1 MSVSS
6 FLLKAVD
13 QVQEWM
19 GVAAVLFLLHGALM
33 VWAAGDSSTQRAK
46 GWGRLATVAIGLVI
60 VVFAKD
66 LIRMLYSWAGVSAP
80 F

>member
-1 MSVSS
+1 MAISG
-6 FLLKAVD
+6 FLLKAVG

-33 VWAAGDSSTQRAK
+33 VWAAGDSPSQRNK
-46 GWGRLATVAIGLVI
+46 GWSQLAAVALGLIV

-66 LIRMLYSWAGVSAP
+66 LIRLLYSWAGAQAP